1 MSIEQRVPTG
11 DSGHHYDTNPRL
23 FELLLDRNMNY
34 SSGYYLTGDEDLDQ
48 AQVNKMDRVAAVCRF
63 QPGQRVLDMGCGW
76 SGPAIY
82 FAEQYGVHVTGL
94 TLSDVQRDHA
104 MRRAEARGV
113 ADRIDIRVCNVLD
126 ADFPAASFDHVIF
139 FESIIHMWEKLE
151 LFRFCEKVLTPG
163 GMLFVQESNYDR
175 NSNTEKFRGDRG
187 FALVDQV
194 FGETTTMVS
203 TGEMIRL
210 MEESGLKVCYTEN
223 ISNHYKRTL
232 AQWGD
237 RIDEHGDA
245 MRAAAG
251 PFFNDFRKYIMMALE
266 TYRLEATL
274 CHMTAAQKSPN
285 DWKLALSQ

>member
-1 MSIEQRVPTG
+1 MPIEERTPTG
-11 DSGHHYDTNPRL
+11 DSGHHYDSNPRL
-23 FELLLDRNMNY
+23 FELLLDEHMNY
-34 SSGYYLTGDEDLDQ
+34 SSGFYPTGEESLDE
-48 AQVNKMDRVAAVCRF
+48 AQIHKMDRVAAICGF
-63 QPGQRVLDMGCGW
+63 QPGQRLLDMGCGW
-76 SGPAIY
+76 SGPALY
-82 FAEQYGVHVTGL
+82 FAERHGMHVTGL
-94 TLSDVQRDHA
+94 TLSEVQREHA
-104 MRRAEARGV
+104 MRRAEKRGLT
-113 ADRIDIRVCNVLD
+113 DKIDIQVCNVLD
-126 ADFPAASFDHVIF
+126 ADFPDESFDHVIF

-151 LFRFCEKVLTPG
+151 LFQFCHRVLRPS

-210 MEESGLKVCYTEN
+210 MEEAEFKVCYTEN
-223 ISNHYKRTL
+223 ISDHYRRTL

-245 MRAAAG
+245 MAEAVG

-266 TYRLEATL
+266 TYRIEATL

-285 DWKLALSQ
+285 HWALRKPL